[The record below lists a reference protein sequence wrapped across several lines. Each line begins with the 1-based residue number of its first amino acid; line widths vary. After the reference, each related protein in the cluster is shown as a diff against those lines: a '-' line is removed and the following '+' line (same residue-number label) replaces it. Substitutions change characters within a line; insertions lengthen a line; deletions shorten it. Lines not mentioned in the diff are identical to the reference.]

1 MKKRGK
7 LLPVRIIG
15 DKILRQV
22 AKPVTEITDEIKQ
35 LIADL
40 KITLYEKD
48 GVGLAAP
55 QVGISLRIVISDPY
69 WYRDNRKNPRV
80 LINPKFLEFEGE
92 TTSEEGCLSIPGI
105 FEKVIR
111 ADRVVIEALDENGE
125 LRQYSADG
133 LFATSLQHEYDH
145 LEGILF
151 VDRVPKLKRVFLKR
165 KIRELESTTDEDGIN
180 LRNEKPD

>member
-7 LLPVRIIG
+7 VLPVRIIG

-55 QVGISLRIVISDPY
+55 QVGRSLRIFISDPH
-69 WYRDNRKNPRV
+69 WYRDNQKNPRV
-80 LINPKFLEFEGE
+80 LINPNFLEFEGE

-111 ADRVVIEALDENGE
+111 ADRIVIEALDENGE
-125 LRQYSADG
+125 LKQYSADG

-151 VDRVPKLKRVFLKR
+151 VDRVPKLR
-165 KIRELESTTDEDGIN
+165 KIFLRKKISELESTTNENGIN
-180 LRNEKPD
+180 LRNEKLD

>member
-7 LLPVRIIG
+7 VLPVRIIG
-15 DKILRQV
+15 DKVLRQV

-40 KITLYEKD
+40 KVTLYEKD

-55 QVGISLRIVISDPY
+55 QVGRSLRIVISDPY

-111 ADRVVIEALDENGE
+111 ADKVVIQALDEKGE
-125 LRQYSADG
+125 LQQYSAEG

-151 VDRVPKLKRVFLKR
+151 VDRVPKLKKVFLKR
-165 KIRELESTTDEDGIN
+165 KIRELESRTDENGIN
-180 LRNEKPD
+180 LRNEKLD

>member
-1 MKKRGK
+1 MKRRGK
-7 LLPVRIIG
+7 VLPIRIIG

-22 AKPVTEITDEIKQ
+22 AKPVTEITDAIKQ
-35 LIADL
+35 LISDL

-55 QVGISLRIVISDPY
+55 QVGRSLRIFISDPH
-69 WYRDNRKNPRV
+69 WYRDNQKNPRV

-111 ADRVVIEALDENGE
+111 AERVVIEALDENGE
-125 LRQYSADG
+125 LKQYSADG
-133 LFATSLQHEYDH
+133 LFAASLQHEYDH

-151 VDRVPKLKRVFLKR
+151 VDRISKLKRVFLKKR
-165 KIRELESTTDEDGIN
+165 IRELESTTDENGIN
-180 LRNEKPD
+180 LRNEKLN